1 MSRRC
6 IISLFLLLWVT
17 ALNVFTLAATSITGS
32 DLEEALNRLDQ
43 RINNRADFINRRH
56 YRIDSIKNLLT
67 RYPVGHEARIT
78 ILEQIG
84 DTYNAFD
91 NDSTLHFYSLG
102 LQESLQA
109 GLDSMT
115 DIFHLKRATF
125 LPLSGRV
132 SEAISELSMVD
143 TVSMSNAK
151 RISYLENVRQAFSY
165 ISAYYFGKPDQEDY
179 WSSRA
184 LDAQRELLNLLDS
197 KSDRY
202 LLNRG
207 EYLYQTRHF
216 EDARHTLETLINR
229 LQELNNQYARA
240 SHMLADIAMAQG
252 DQTQRAYYL
261 AISAAADIA
270 AATLEVVSLQEL
282 GVYLY
287 EQGDLERSYTYLST
301 ALENAVRCKA
311 TTRMLSISASLPI
324 IGQAHTMQSESARR
338 DLTTALI
345 ITAILLLGL
354 AILLVYLKS
363 QVNRKQILQERLEGA
378 NQIKEVYLNQFMNLS
393 TIYMDKL
400 ISFSKNVERKIVAG
414 KVDDLYKTIK
424 SGKFIEEQSSEFYT
438 MFDKSFLKIYPSF
451 VQSVN
456 ELLQPEARITL
467 PEGNT
472 LNTDL
477 RILAFMRLGLDDA
490 SRMAQLMN
498 YSVNTIYAYRNRLR
512 NKAIN
517 RATFE
522 EDVMKIKSI

>member
-1 MSRRC
+1 MKNRSIILYILIFASAIFNYSTANGEDITTGDLSR
-6 IISLFLLLWVT
+6 
-17 ALNVFTLAATSITGS
+17 ALDNL
-32 DLEEALNRLDQ
+32 DLRIDRRL
-43 RINNRADFINRRH
+43 DFINLRH
-56 YRIDSIKNLLT
+56 SRIDSIKKSLT
-67 RYPVGHEARIT
+67 RYPVGDERRIA

-132 SEAISELSMVD
+132 SEAIDELSMVD
-143 TVSMSNAK
+143 TLNMSKAK
-151 RISYLENVRQAFSY
+151 RISYLENIRQAFSY
-165 ISAYYFGKPDQEDY
+165 IAAYYFEAPDQEDY

-184 LDAQRELLNLLDS
+184 LDAQRELVNLLDS
-197 KSDRY
+197 GNDRY

-207 EYLYQTRHF
+207 EYLYLTRHF
-216 EDARHTLETLINR
+216 EDARHTLETLVNS
-229 LQELNNQYARA
+229 LPELNNQYARA
-240 SHMLADIAMAQG
+240 SHMLADIAMSQG
-252 DQTQRAYYL
+252 DPTRRAYHL
-261 AISAAADIA
+261 AVSASADIA
-270 AATLEVVSLQEL
+270 AATLDVVSLQEL

-287 EQGDLERSYTYLST
+287 GQGDLERAYTYLST

-324 IGQAHTMQSESARR
+324 IGQAHSRQSESSRR
-338 DLTTALI
+338 YLTIALI
-345 ITAILLLGL
+345 ITAVLLSGLALLLL
-354 AILLVYLKS
+354 YLKS
-363 QVNRKQILQERLEGA
+363 QVNRKQLLQERLEGA

-424 SGKFIEEQSSEFYT
+424 SGKFVEEQSAEFYT

-456 ELLQPEARITL
+456 ELLQPDARITL
-467 PEGNT
+467 PESNT

-490 SRMAQLMN
+490 SRVAQIMN